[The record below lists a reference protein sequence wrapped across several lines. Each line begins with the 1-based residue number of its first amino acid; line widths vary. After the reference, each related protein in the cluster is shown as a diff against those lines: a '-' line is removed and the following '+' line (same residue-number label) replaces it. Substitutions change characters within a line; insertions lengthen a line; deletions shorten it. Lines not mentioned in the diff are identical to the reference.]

1 MSDLSLIA
9 SLFSPLFLGLILH
22 GFCIRFGWLAR
33 LAKPIDRGVVFRGHR
48 LFGPNKTYRGL
59 AAVGVGSA
67 LGYTLQGL
75 SPELQ
80 PPGLRHFPLIHLS
93 LFGLALGTASMLS
106 ELPNSF
112 LKRQLG
118 IAAGAPGR
126 GFLAPLFYILDQ
138 VDLLVGAW
146 LVAWP
151 WVSPTWTRV
160 LASVLFVLVVH
171 QALSALGALLGMRA
185 SAR

>member
-1 MSDLSLIA
+1 VGDLRLIA

-22 GFCIRFGWLAR
+22 GFCIRFGWLAG
-33 LAKPIDRGVVFRGHR
+33 LARPVDRGSVFRGRR

-59 AAVGVGSA
+59 VAVGSGTA

-75 SPELQ
+75 WPELQ
-80 PPGLRHFPLIHLS
+80 PPSLRHLPLVHLA
-93 LFGLALGTASMLS
+93 LFGLALGIASMLS

-126 GFLAPLFYILDQ
+126 GVAAPLFYLLDQ
-138 VDLLVGAW
+138 VDFLFGAW
-146 LVAWP
+146 LVACP

-160 LASVLFVLVVH
+160 LASVVFVLLVH
-171 QALSALGALLGMRA
+171 QVLSILGALLGMRA

>member
-1 MSDLSLIA
+1 MGDLGIIV
-9 SLFSPLFLGLILH
+9 SLFSPLFLGLVFH
-22 GFCIRFGWLAR
+22 GFCIRFGWLAV
-33 LAKPIDRGVVFRGHR
+33 LARPVDRGAVFRGRR

-59 AAVGVGSA
+59 VAVGCGAA

-75 SPELQ
+75 WPEWQ
-80 PPGLRHFPLIHLS
+80 PPGLRPLPLALLA
-93 LFGLALGTASMLS
+93 LFGFALGTASMLS

-126 GFLAPLFYILDQ
+126 GVTAPLFYLLDQ
-138 VDLLVGAW
+138 VDFLPGAW

-160 LASVLFVLVVH
+160 LASVAFVLVVH
-171 QALSALGALLGMRA
+171 QILSVLGALLGMRA